1 MWREGLEVQLM
12 HLADVDVWSAPILVV
27 LFRNFSSFSGDFST
41 WGSRAE
47 CVSKELAILN
57 STFIHKFNLK

>member
-12 HLADVDVWSAPILVV
+12 HLADVDVWSAPILVA
-27 LFRNFSSFSGDFST
+27 LFRNSSTFTGDFTT

-47 CVSKELAILN
+47 HVPKELAILN
-57 STFIHKFNLK
+57 STFTHKFNLK

>member
-1 MWREGLEVQLM
+1 M

-41 WGSRAE
+41 RGSRAE